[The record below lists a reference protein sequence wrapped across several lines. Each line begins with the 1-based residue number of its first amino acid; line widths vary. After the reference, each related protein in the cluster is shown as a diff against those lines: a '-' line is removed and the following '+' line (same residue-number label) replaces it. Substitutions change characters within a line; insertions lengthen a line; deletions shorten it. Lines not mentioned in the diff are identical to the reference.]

1 MIEKLLVFLDFKGG
15 GNMEGYCLKCKHKRE
30 MLKTHKHKIKGRNF
44 VKGVCKKCGTNMS
57 KVVK

>member
-1 MIEKLLVFLDFKGG
+1 
-15 GNMEGYCLKCKHKRE
+15 MEGYCLKCKHKRE
-30 MLKTHKHKIKGRNF
+30 MLKTKKHKIKGRNF